1 MASNSIYKYR
11 YFIPFLFVMGIFI
24 QSCADSLGL
33 DPNVKVTS
41 VADVD
46 TTTPPDT
53 SGGGGGGGGTTTPK
67 PYKISKYELLVFET
81 FRTQNNKF
89 YDEWIN
95 PKKECEI
102 TIDTAINKIKL
113 SIDLKLENP
122 KKDLPLLPRRDRI
135 INSDLEFSSYIADDV
150 EFNLNGIGNQN
161 TMKIDLEYRDQNQQ
175 KYIRYFNGKD
185 HYSKLKIDRI
195 NLIDKIIDVKVLFE
209 PDSKFETETYTIV
222 MRLFY

>member
-1 MASNSIYKYR
+1 
-11 YFIPFLFVMGIFI
+11 MGIFI

-53 SGGGGGGGGTTTPK
+53 SGGGTTTPK
-67 PYKISKYELLVFET
+67 PYKISKYELLIFET

-135 INSDLEFSSYIADDV
+135 INSDLEFSSFIADDV

-161 TMKIDLEYRDQNQQ
+161 IMKIDLEYRDQNQQ